1 MTTRLGWWGS
11 WTPRDTRPDA
21 LDGLRG
27 TGEDGPMTESSTPPE
42 NVDPV
47 IAEAVENISNRFGTQ
62 GLCDLIALARDEL
75 ARAEAALR
83 ELADPE

>member
-1 MTTRLGWWGS
+1 MSESTTPS
-11 WTPRDTRPDA
+11 A
-21 LDGLRG
+21 
-27 TGEDGPMTESSTPPE
+27 

-47 IAEAVENISNRFGTQ
+47 ISEVVENISNRFGAQ

-83 ELADPE
+83 ELADS